1 VRVTLIHN
9 PDAGR
14 QEGNGAKA
22 LLKLLRRA
30 GHKPRYQ
37 SAKEKGWD
45 RVLDK
50 RADLVVVAG
59 GDGTVAS
66 VTRRMVRRGVP
77 VTILPLGT
85 ANNVARSLGL
95 LKRPFEELARG
106 WRDAR
111 RVRLDVGIASGPWG
125 ERYFVEG
132 LGAGLFAGL
141 LVRSEE
147 NKEKKAREKK
157 AKRPA
162 HVVDGALRRLKEA
175 AETVEPVEIAARLD
189 GVDISGNYLLFEAVN
204 LPYIGPNLFIAPDTR
219 AGDGQ
224 LEVVLVPEAQRGR
237 LVRYLDH
244 WHENRERLSLLPSR
258 RGKHLQIEWT
268 GFALHIDDKLRPRK
282 KAEPDDV
289 AGLVD
294 VRVDGAAVE
303 FLSLP
308 RPSSSRPRTRK
319 T

>member
-9 PDAGR
+9 PGAGK
-14 QEGNGAKA
+14 QEHDAKA

-37 SAKEKGWD
+37 SSKEKGWD

-50 RADLVVVAG
+50 KAGLVVVAG

-66 VTRRMVRRGVP
+66 VARRMVGRGVP
-77 VTILPLGT
+77 VTVLPAGT
-85 ANNVARSLGL
+85 ANNIARSLGL
-95 LKRPFEELARG
+95 LKKSFEDLVDG

-111 RVRLDVGIASGPWG
+111 RVPLDVGIACGPWG
-125 ERYFVEG
+125 ERYFIEG
-132 LGAGLFAGL
+132 VGAGLFAGL
-141 LVRSEE
+141 LVRSEQNKGKKEKE
-147 NKEKKAREKK
+147 NKTKGPAR
-157 AKRPA
+157 
-162 HVVDGALRRLKEA
+162 VVDGALRRLKEA
-175 AETVEPVEIAARLD
+175 AETAEAVEIGARLD
-189 GVDISGNYLLFEAVN
+189 GTDISGSYLLFEAVN
-204 LPYIGPNLFIAPDTR
+204 LPYIGPNLYIAPDNR

-237 LVRYLDH
+237 LVKYLEH
-244 WHENRERLSLLPSR
+244 WHENRERPSLLPSR

-268 GFALHIDDKLRPRK
+268 GFALHIDDKLRPKRK
-282 KAEPDDV
+282 PEPEDV

-303 FLSLP
+303 FLGA
-308 RPSSSRPRTRK
+308 R
-319 T
+319 

>member
-1 VRVTLIHN
+1 MRVTLIHN
-9 PDAGR
+9 PGAGK
-14 QEGNGAKA
+14 QENSPKA

-37 SAKEKGWD
+37 SAKEMDWHQ
-45 RVLDK
+45 VLDK
-50 RADLVVVAG
+50 RASLVVVAG

-66 VTRRMVRRGVP
+66 VTRRMVGRDVP
-77 VTILPLGT
+77 VAVLPSGT
-85 ANNVARSLGL
+85 ANNIARSLGL
-95 LKRPFEELARG
+95 LNKPFEELVRG

-111 RVRLDVGIASGPWG
+111 RVPLDVGIASGPWG
-125 ERYFVEG
+125 QRYFVEG
-132 LGAGLFAGL
+132 LGAGLFAEL

-147 NKEKKAREKK
+147 KKGERQKEKKS
-157 AKRPA
+157 KRPA
-162 HVVDGALRRLKEA
+162 KVVDGALRRLKEA
-175 AETVEPVEIAARLD
+175 ARTAEPVEIAAQLD
-189 GVDISGNYLLFEAVN
+189 GVDISGRYLLFEAVN
-204 LPYIGPNLFIAPDTR
+204 LPFIGPSLYIAPDTK

-224 LEVVLVPEAQRGR
+224 LEVVLVPESRRAR

-268 GFALHIDDKLRPRK
+268 GYALHIDDKLRPRK
-282 KAEPDDV
+282 KSEPEEV

-303 FLSLP
+303 FLTP
-308 RPSSSRPRTRK
+308 A
-319 T
+319 

>member
-9 PDAGR
+9 PGAGK
-14 QEGNGAKA
+14 QEHDAKA

-37 SAKEKGWD
+37 SSKEKGWD

-50 RADLVVVAG
+50 RAGLVVVAG

-66 VTRRMVRRGVP
+66 VARRMVGRGIP
-77 VTILPLGT
+77 VAVLPMGT
-85 ANNVARSLGL
+85 ANNIARSLGL
-95 LKRPFEELARG
+95 LKKSFEDLVEG

-111 RVRLDVGIASGPWG
+111 RVPLDVGIVCGPWG
-125 ERYFVEG
+125 ERYFIEG
-132 LGAGLFAGL
+132 VGAGLFAGL
-141 LVRSEE
+141 LVRSEQNKGRKEKE
-147 NKEKKAREKK
+147 NKTKGPAR
-157 AKRPA
+157 
-162 HVVDGALRRLKEA
+162 VVDGALRRLKEA
-175 AETVEPVEIAARLD
+175 AETAEPVEIGARLD
-189 GVDISGNYLLFEAVN
+189 GVDISGSYLLFEAVN
-204 LPYIGPNLFIAPDTR
+204 LPYIGPNLYIAPDNR

-224 LEVVLVPEAQRGR
+224 LEVVLVPEAQRAR
-237 LVRYLDH
+237 LVKYLEH

-268 GFALHIDDKLRPRK
+268 GFALHIDDKLRPKRK
-282 KAEPDDV
+282 PEPEDV

-303 FLSLP
+303 FLGA
-308 RPSSSRPRTRK
+308 R
-319 T
+319 

>member
-9 PDAGR
+9 PGAGR
-14 QEGNGAKA
+14 QEYDAKA

-30 GHKPRYQ
+30 GHQPRYQ

-59 GDGTVAS
+59 GDGTVAG
-66 VTRRMVRRGVP
+66 VTRRMVGRKVP
-77 VTILPLGT
+77 VAVLPSGT
-85 ANNVARSLGL
+85 ANNIARSLGL
-95 LKRPFEELARG
+95 LKKPFDELVRG

-125 ERYFVEG
+125 QRYFVEG
-132 LGAGLFAGL
+132 LGAGLFASM
-141 LVRSEE
+141 LVRSEQNQGRKEKE
-147 NKEKKAREKK
+147 NKTKGPAR
-157 AKRPA
+157 
-162 HVVDGALRRLKEA
+162 VVDGALRRLKEA
-175 AETVEPVEIAARLD
+175 AETAEPVEIAAHLD

-204 LPYIGPNLFIAPDTR
+204 LPFIGPNLYIAPDTR

-224 LEVVLVPEAQRGR
+224 LEVVLVPESQRAK
-237 LVRYLDH
+237 LVRYLEQ
-244 WHENRERLSLLPSR
+244 WHENRERASLLPSR

-282 KAEPDDV
+282 KADPEEV

-294 VRVDGAAVE
+294 VRIDAGAVE
-303 FLSLP
+303 FLTP
-308 RPSSSRPRTRK
+308 A
-319 T
+319 

>member
-9 PDAGR
+9 PGAGK
-14 QEGNGAKA
+14 QQNSAKA
-22 LLKLLRRA
+22 LLKLLRDA

-37 SAKEKGWD
+37 SAKEKGWH

-50 RADLVVVAG
+50 RASLVVVAG

-66 VTRRMVRRGVP
+66 VTRRMVGRDVP
-77 VTILPLGT
+77 VAVLPSGT
-85 ANNVARSLGL
+85 ANNIARSLGL
-95 LKRPFEELARG
+95 LNKPFEDLVRG
-106 WRDAR
+106 WRAAR

-125 ERYFVEG
+125 QRYFVEG
-132 LGAGLFAGL
+132 LGAGLFAEL

-147 NKEKKAREKK
+147 KKAEREKEKKSE
-157 AKRPA
+157 RPA
-162 HVVDGALRRLKEA
+162 KVVDGALRRLKEA
-175 AETVEPVEIAARLD
+175 AGTAEPVEIAAQLD
-189 GVDISGNYLLFEAVN
+189 GVDISGRYLLFEAVN
-204 LPYIGPNLFIAPDTR
+204 LPFIGPNLYIAPDTK

-224 LEVVLVPEAQRGR
+224 LEVVLVPESQRAR

-244 WHENRERLSLLPSR
+244 WQENRERLSLLPSR

-268 GFALHIDDKLRPRK
+268 GYALHIDDKLRPKK
-282 KAEPDDV
+282 KAEPEEV

-303 FLSLP
+303 FLSP
-308 RPSSSRPRTRK
+308 A
-319 T
+319 

>member
-1 VRVTLIHN
+1 MRVTLIHN
-9 PDAGR
+9 PDAGK
-14 QEGNGAKA
+14 QDEDAAKA

-37 SAKEKGWD
+37 SAKEQRWEC
-45 RVLDK
+45 VLDK

-59 GDGTVAS
+59 GDGTVAG

-95 LKRPFEELARG
+95 LKRPFEELVQG
-106 WRDAR
+106 WREAR

-125 ERYFVEG
+125 QRYFVEG
-132 LGAGLFAGL
+132 LGAGLFAAL
-141 LVRSEE
+141 LVRSEQ
-147 NKEKKAREKK
+147 NNANKGKEKKAKG
-157 AKRPA
+157 PA
-162 HVVDGALRRLKEA
+162 RVVDGALRRLKEA
-175 AETVEPVEIAARLD
+175 AETAEPVEIAARLD

-204 LPYIGPNLFIAPDTR
+204 LPYIGPNLFIAPDTK

-224 LEVVLVPEAQRGR
+224 LEVVLVPEAQRAR

-244 WHENRERLSLLPSR
+244 WQENRERLSLLPSR

-268 GFALHIDDKLRPRK
+268 GYALHIDDKLRPKK
-282 KAEPDDV
+282 KADPEDV

-294 VRVDGAAVE
+294 VRVDGGAVE
-303 FLSLP
+303 FLVPKAKS
-308 RPSSSRPRTRK
+308 
-319 T
+319 

>member
-1 VRVTLIHN
+1 MRVTLIHN
-9 PDAGR
+9 PGSGR
-14 QEGNGAKA
+14 QEHDAKA

-30 GHKPRYQ
+30 GHKARYQ
-37 SAKEKGWD
+37 PTDEKGWD

-50 RADLVVVAG
+50 RADLVAVAG

-66 VTRRMVRRGVP
+66 VTRRMVGRGVP
-77 VTILPLGT
+77 VAILPSGT

-95 LKRPFEELARG
+95 LKRSFEELMSG

-125 ERYFVEG
+125 QRYFVEG
-132 LGAGLFAGL
+132 LGAGLFAGM
-141 LVRSEE
+141 LVRSEQNKGRKEKE
-147 NKEKKAREKK
+147 NKTKGPAR
-157 AKRPA
+157 
-162 HVVDGALRRLKEA
+162 VVDGALRRLKEA
-175 AETVEPVEIAARLD
+175 AEIAEPVEIAARLD

-204 LPYIGPNLFIAPDTR
+204 LPFIGPSLFIAPDKK

-224 LEVVLVPEAQRGR
+224 LEVVLVPEAQRAR

-244 WHENRERLSLLPSR
+244 WHEKRARPSLLPSH

-282 KAEPDDV
+282 NAEPEDV

-294 VRVDGAAVE
+294 VRVDGATVE
-303 FLSLP
+303 FLGAP
-308 RPSSSRPRTRK
+308 
-319 T
+319 